1 MLLCSNS
8 TYLKHTHSPTITT
21 NYSCTT
27 NNNTNMICLVACVET
42 IPSTPFITIYLW
54 KASWRTN
61 NKEQLTWKFSAWWGK
76 PSTIHIR
83 PVCER
88 VLPYMKIA
96 DSDNDPKW
104 LCLLFL
110 FSTHCYHTSHLPY
123 LLDTSLL
130 QLVQCPPIYC
140 NNSHQPHNSPRSTIT
155 NTHTFYAHE
164 KNISISKWREGL
176 C

>member
-27 NNNTNMICLVACVET
+27 NNNTNICLVACVET
-42 IPSTPFITIYLW
+42 IPSTPFITTYLW
-54 KASWRTN
+54 KALWRTN
-61 NKEQLTWKFSAWWGK
+61 NKEQLTWRFSAWWGYHPYQACMRTG
-76 PSTIHIR
+76 PSLIWRSQIAIMIR
-83 PVCER
+83 SGCG
-88 VLPYMKIA
+88 
-96 DSDNDPKW
+96 
-104 LCLLFL
+104 LLFL